1 MVKQKDRRILLY
13 LRTVELPAQP
23 QTADLR
29 TFYSQEKPPSIEFTP
44 LLLLISP
51 TGSHMH
57 FQMIPWTYT
66 ADDQRSSVLHR
77 RNPSSNLPL
86 FKVES

>member
-23 QTADLR
+23 KTADLR

-44 LLLLISP
+44 LLLLAA
-51 TGSHMH
+51 TC
-57 FQMIPWTYT
+57 T
-66 ADDQRSSVLHR
+66 
-77 RNPSSNLPL
+77 
-86 FKVES
+86 FK